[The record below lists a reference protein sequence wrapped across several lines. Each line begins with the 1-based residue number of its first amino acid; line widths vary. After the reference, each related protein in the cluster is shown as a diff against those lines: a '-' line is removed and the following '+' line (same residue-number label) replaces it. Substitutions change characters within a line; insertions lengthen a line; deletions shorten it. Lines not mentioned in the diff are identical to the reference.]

1 MLKFHQESI
10 EDRNKNLIILWK
22 EKKKVLFFSVSGLG
36 RVWKQGLAQFP
47 LYFSKQLKQFIC
59 KYYAT
64 FLLMLR
70 NIFQSTPTFSLSINS
85 ISLSQIQ
92 ELGYS

>member
-1 MLKFHQESI
+1 MLKFHQEAT
-10 EDRNKNLIILWK
+10 ENRNKNLIILWI
-22 EKKKVLFFSVSGLG
+22 EKKKVLFFSGSGLG

-47 LYFSKQLKQFIC
+47 LYFSEQFKQFIC

-70 NIFQSTPTFSLSINS
+70 NIFQSTPTFSLAISS
-85 ISLSQIQ
+85 ISLSKIH